1 MSESTLPPG
10 APNPSVETL
19 KRIQME
25 EQSWADRIERAR
37 ADAAAALERL
47 QNETEAVVH
56 AARQEAD
63 RERESQLQAA
73 RTASAAEAEKIRA
86 DGERAAAEAA
96 QGGRRPADRRPE
108 ILAAVL
114 GDLNA

>member
-1 MSESTLPPG
+1 MSEPELPPG
-10 APNPSVETL
+10 SPNPSVETL
-19 KRIQME
+19 KRIQRE
-25 EQSWADRIERAR
+25 EQSWADRIQTAR

-47 QNETEAVVH
+47 RNETEAVVH

-63 RERESQLQAA
+63 REREHRLQAA
-73 RTASAAEAEKIRA
+73 RAQSAAEAEKIRA
-86 DGERAAAEAA
+86 DGERAAAAAA
-96 QGGRRPADRRPE
+96 QGGRRVADRRAE